1 MASFKATISAGGTPT
16 PFGIFDA
23 EKDFQMDADSM
34 VTFVKR
40 KLGDDILSVELT
52 NKQIWMSF
60 EEATLEYSRVV
71 NEYQAKSQ
79 LGNLLGNS
87 LNIPDNE
94 DDVEGN
100 PVYNG
105 GPQGAENKFPR
116 ETLEFLMRKA
126 EPYASHAAVGGSYN
140 IYSGSIDLENGVQDY
155 DIYDKLKIDVEG
167 TDTFVKDITALQ
179 NQKLRIFEVQH
190 YSPQAAYRFFD
201 TTSAINY
208 LNNEFAFES
217 FTPET
222 VFYVLPVFEDL
233 LRAGQMD
240 ISNRVRRSNYSY
252 ELIGKNLRIFPRPT
266 VNSSGKK
273 MFIRFGKATDG
284 VAPDITD
291 ASIDGVSGLHN
302 LPWDNISYNG
312 INSIGRQWVRQ
323 YTYALS
329 KEVLGLVRSKFGSVP
344 IPSGDLQ
351 LNGSDLLS
359 QAQSEKEKLMTNL
372 KEMLDSMTYDKLLEG
387 QAAEV
392 GNMQTILKAVPIPLG
407 KVITIG

>member
-1 MASFKATISAGGTPT
+1 MASFQNTTSPT
-16 PFGIFDA
+16 PFGIFDS
-23 EKDFQMDADSM
+23 EKDFILDANSM
-34 VTFVKR
+34 TTFVKR

-60 EEATLEYSRVV
+60 EEATLEYGKIV

-79 LGNLLGNS
+79 LGNLLGNDLGTS
-87 LNIPDNE
+87 S
-94 DDVEGN
+94 DDQNFVDGSN
-100 PVYNG
+100 DTLDG
-105 GPQGAENKFPR
+105 GPRGGENKFPR
-116 ETLEFLMRKA
+116 ETLEYLMRKA

-140 IYSGSIDLENGVQDY
+140 IYSGSIDLVDGQQDY
-155 DIYDKLKIDVEG
+155 DIYETMKIDVDG
-167 TDTFVKDITALQ
+167 TATLVKDIATFQ
-179 NQKLRIFEVQH
+179 QQKLRIFEIQH
-190 YSPQAAYRFFD
+190 FSPQAAYRFFD

-233 LRAGQMD
+233 LRAQQMD

-266 VNSSGKK
+266 VTDSKK
-273 MFIRFGKATDG
+273 LYIRFGKATDG
-284 VAPDITD
+284 LVPDITD
-291 ASIDGVSGLHN
+291 SSIEGVSGLHN
-302 LPWDNISYNG
+302 LPWNNISYAG
-312 INSIGRQWVRQ
+312 INSIGRQWIRQ
-323 YTYALS
+323 YTFALS
-329 KEVLGLVRSKFGSVP
+329 KEVLGLVRSKFGSIP
-344 IPSGDLQ
+344 IPNGDLQ

>member
-1 MASFKATISAGGTPT
+1 MASFKLSTNPT
-16 PFGIFDA
+16 PFGIFDS
-23 EKDFQMDADSM
+23 EKDFQLDADSM

-52 NKQIWMSF
+52 NRQIWMSF
-60 EEATLEYSRVV
+60 EEAALEYSRVV

-79 LGNLLGNS
+79 LGNLLGNA
-87 LNIPDNE
+87 LNVPDNAQDE
-94 DDVEGN
+94 AGNDV
-100 PVYNG
+100 YDG
-105 GPQGAENKFPR
+105 GPQGDEGKFPR
-116 ETLEFLMRKA
+116 ETLEYLMRKA
-126 EPYASHAAVGGSYN
+126 EPYASHAAVGGSFN
-140 IYSGSIDLENGVQDY
+140 IYSGSIDLVDGQQDY
-155 DIYDKLKIDVEG
+155 DIYTELNFVDPTDGTEKLA
-167 TDTFVKDITALQ
+167 TAAFP
-179 NQKLRIFEVQH
+179 NQKLRIFEVMH

-233 LRAGQMD
+233 LRAQQMD

-252 ELIGKNLRIFPRPT
+252 ELIGTKIRIFPRPT
-266 VNSSGKK
+266 VTESKK
-273 MFIRFGKATDG
+273 LYIRFGKATDG
-284 VAPDITD
+284 LQPDFTDDSIT
-291 ASIDGVSGLHN
+291 GVSGLHN
-302 LPWDNISYNG
+302 LPWNNISYAG
-312 INSIGRQWVRQ
+312 INSIGRQWIRQ
-323 YTYALS
+323 YTFALS
-329 KEVLGLVRSKFGSVP
+329 KEVLGLVRSKFGSIP
-344 IPSGDLQ
+344 IPNGDLQ

>member
-1 MASFKATISAGGTPT
+1 MASFKSVVLAAEAPT
-16 PFGIFDA
+16 PFGIFDT
-23 EKDFQMDADSM
+23 EKDFQFDADSM

-52 NKQIWMSF
+52 NRQIWMAF
-60 EEATLEYSRVV
+60 EEATLEYGRVV

-79 LGNLLGNS
+79 LGNLLGND
-87 LNIPDNE
+87 LNIPTNDENTI
-94 DDVEGN
+94 D
-100 PVYNG
+100 G
-105 GPQGAENKFPR
+105 GPSGAESKFPR

-126 EPYASHAAVGGSYN
+126 EPYASHAATGGAFN
-140 IYSGSIDLENGVQDY
+140 IYSGSIELVNGQQDY
-155 DIYDKLKIDVEG
+155 DVYTDMYVDVDG
-167 TDTFVKDITALQ
+167 TEVLAATQFA

-190 YSPQAAYRFFD
+190 FSPQAAYRFFD

-233 LRAGQMD
+233 LRAQQMD

-252 ELIGKNLRIFPRPT
+252 ELVGSKIRIFPRPT
-266 VNSSGKK
+266 VEASGSKK
-273 MFIRFGKATDG
+273 LYVRFGKLTDG
-284 VAPDITD
+284 LNPDITD
-291 ASIDGVSGLHN
+291 SSIDGVSGMHN
-302 LPWDNISYNG
+302 LPFSNITYAN
-312 INSIGRQWVRQ
+312 INSMGRQWIRQ
-323 YTYALS
+323 YAFALS
-329 KEVLGLVRSKFGSVP
+329 KEVLGLVRSKFGSIP
-344 IPSGDLQ
+344 IPNGDLQ

-359 QAQSEKEKLMTNL
+359 QAQSEKEKLITQL
-372 KEMLDSMTYDKLLEG
+372 KEMLDSLTYDKLLEG

-392 GNMQTILKAVPIPLG
+392 ASMQTILKAVPIPLG